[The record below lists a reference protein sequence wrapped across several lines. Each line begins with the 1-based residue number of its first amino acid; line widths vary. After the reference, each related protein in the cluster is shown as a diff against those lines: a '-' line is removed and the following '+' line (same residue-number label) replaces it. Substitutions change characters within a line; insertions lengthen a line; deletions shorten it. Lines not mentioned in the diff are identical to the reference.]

1 MKKNMVN
8 ESRVEGY
15 LYSYD
20 LNAAVTGK
28 ESKTPNTEYI
38 RGTINI
44 ATNDK
49 MTNIIPVYFMFVT
62 KNTKEGKVNSNYNI
76 LNDILN
82 KRLKSVMDF
91 GVEEASKLS
100 IINSCIGYSKESYN
114 LYKNPPEL
122 ITEQSNVGGFIKVI
136 STLSK
141 EEKVRNVFKTD
152 MVITSAIRRESE
164 DDDIPEKMTIKGVIF
179 NFKNDI
185 LPIEYSVLNPA
196 AMDYFEDLEIS
207 SKNPVFTK
215 VWGHQISETVVTK
228 EVEETAFGEEYVQE
242 STRNH
247 KDFVITGA
255 IREPYAWDDESTIT
269 AEELKEKMA
278 ERETYLATVRSRQEY
293 YQKNKNKNSVKA
305 EATHKVEVEDGDF
318 DF

>member
-44 ATNDK
+44 ATDDK
-49 MTNIIPVYFMFVT
+49 MTNIVPVYFMFVT
-62 KNTKEGKVNSNYNI
+62 KNTKTGKANLTYNI

-82 KRLKSVMDF
+82 KKLKSVMDF
-91 GVEEASKLS
+91 GTEEASKLS
-100 IINSCIGYSKESYN
+100 INSSIGYLREFYD
-114 LYKNPPEL
+114 LRQDPPEL
-122 ITEQSNVGGFIKVI
+122 VTEKGNVGGFIKVV
-136 STLSK
+136 SSLSE

-164 DDDIPEKMTIKGVIF
+164 DDIPEKMTIKGVIF
-179 NFKNDI
+179 NFRNDI
-185 LPIEYSVLNPA
+185 LPVEYSVLNPA
-196 AMDYFEDLEIS
+196 AMDYFEALEIS
-207 SKNPVFTK
+207 SRNPVFTK

-228 EVEETAFGEEYVQE
+228 KVEETAFGEEYVQE
-242 STRNH
+242 STRSH

-278 ERETYLATVRSRQEY
+278 ERETYLATVRSRQED
-293 YQKNKNKNSVKA
+293 YQKNKDKNSAKA
-305 EATHKVEVEDGDF
+305 EVTHKVEVEDGDF

>member
-44 ATNDK
+44 ATDDK
-49 MTNIIPVYFMFVT
+49 MTNIVPVYFMFVT
-62 KNTKEGKVNSNYNI
+62 KNTKAGKANLTYNI

-82 KRLKSVMDF
+82 KKLKSVMDF
-91 GVEEASKLS
+91 GTEEASKLS
-100 IINSCIGYSKESYN
+100 INSSIGYLREFYD
-114 LYKNPPEL
+114 LRQDPPEL
-122 ITEQSNVGGFIKVI
+122 VTEKGNVGGFIKVV
-136 STLSK
+136 SSLSE

-164 DDDIPEKMTIKGVIF
+164 DDIPEKMTIKGVIF
-179 NFKNDI
+179 NFRNDI
-185 LPIEYSVLNPA
+185 LPVEYSVLNPA
-196 AMDYFEDLEIS
+196 AMDYFEALEIS
-207 SKNPVFTK
+207 SRNPVFTK
-215 VWGHQISETVVTK
+215 VWGYQISETVVTK
-228 EVEETAFGEEYVQE
+228 KVEETAFGEEYVQE
-242 STRNH
+242 STRSH

-278 ERETYLATVRSRQEY
+278 ERETYLATVRSRQED
-293 YQKNKNKNSVKA
+293 YQKNKDKNNTKGTTVVSEVK
-305 EATHKVEVEDGDF
+305 DDDF

>member
-28 ESKTPNTEYI
+28 ESKTPDTEYI

-44 ATNDK
+44 ATDDK
-49 MTNIIPVYFMFVT
+49 MTNIVPVYFMFVT
-62 KNTKEGKVNSNYNI
+62 KKTKTGKTNLTYSI

-82 KRLKSVMDF
+82 KKLKSVMDF
-91 GVEEASKLS
+91 GTEEASKLS
-100 IINSCIGYSKESYN
+100 INSSIGYLREFYDLRKE
-114 LYKNPPEL
+114 PPEL
-122 ITEQSNVGGFIKVI
+122 VTEKGNVGGFIKVV
-136 STLSK
+136 SSLSE
-141 EEKVRNVFKTD
+141 EEKVKNVFKTD

-164 DDDIPEKMTIKGVIF
+164 DDIPEKMTIKGVIF
-179 NFKNDI
+179 NFRNDI
-185 LPIEYSVLNPA
+185 LPVEYSVLNPA
-196 AMDYFEDLEIS
+196 AMDYFEALEIS
-207 SKNPVFTK
+207 SRNPVFTK

-228 EVEETAFGEEYVQE
+228 KVEETAFGEEYVQE
-242 STRNH
+242 STRSH
-247 KDFVITGA
+247 KDFIITGA

-278 ERETYLATVRSRQEY
+278 ERETYLATIRSRQED
-293 YQKNKNKNSVKA
+293 YQKNKNKNSAKV

>member
-44 ATNDK
+44 ATDDK
-49 MTNIIPVYFMFVT
+49 MTTIVPVYFMFVT
-62 KNTKEGKVNSNYNI
+62 KNTKAGKVNSTYNI

-100 IINSCIGYSKESYN
+100 INSNIGYLREFYD
-114 LYKNPPEL
+114 LRQNPPQL
-122 ITEQSNVGGFIKVI
+122 ITEKGNVGGFIKVV
-136 STLSK
+136 STLSE

-152 MVITSAIRRESE
+152 MVITSVIRRESE
-164 DDDIPEKMTIKGVIF
+164 DDDTPEKMTIKGVIF
-179 NFKNDI
+179 NFRNDI
-185 LPIEYSVLNPA
+185 LPVEYSVLNPA

-228 EVEETAFGEEYVQE
+228 KVEETAFGEEYVQE
-242 STRNH
+242 STRSH

-278 ERETYLATVRSRQEY
+278 ERETYLATVRSRQED
-293 YQKNKNKNSVKA
+293 YQKNKDKNSVKA